1 MAMSMTNWIISMM
14 SPLSIS
20 IQMAL
25 LAWET
30 YVYIAK
36 ASKIDNKQKLNKQ
49 SEIKSKHYTDN
60 ILWLYTVF

>member
-1 MAMSMTNWIISMM
+1 
-14 SPLSIS
+14 
-20 IQMAL
+20 MAL